1 MRMRSALPGL
11 NRRRF
16 PAASAAGLGA
26 ASLTV
31 TGGSRGRWRGWRRWA
46 GLLVATV
53 SIALVTAAC
62 GGASSPPAGGP
73 GQQQQSSVGQGGQG
87 GQGGSENSPATALRW
102 AQCMRAHGMPN
113 FPNPDSNGT
122 FNFGI
127 NSGVNQQSAAYQSGA
142 QACRSIMPPPP
153 GP

>member
-1 MRMRSALPGL
+1 MGNLVIDDL
-11 NRRRF
+11 
-16 PAASAAGLGA
+16 AS
-26 ASLTV
+26 V
-31 TGGSRGRWRGWRRWA
+31 QPWRPRCVEIRGWAEALRDTPAPSPSMSAEIIRIDPERVISF
-46 GLLVATV
+46 GLD
-53 SIALVTAAC
+53 
-62 GGASSPPAGGP
+62 SPPAGGP
-73 GQQQQSSVGQGGQG
+73 GQQQQSAVGQGGQG